1 MAHIENF
8 ERKKATIVGSKT
20 TGIVAPLHINKEYG
34 LLSVTLKIQLEY
46 NILGKYLIFCKRLIF
61 RYVRKIP
68 DYFSVAGAP

>member
-20 TGIVAPLHINKEYG
+20 TGIVALFHIKEYG

-46 NILGKYLIFCKRLIF
+46 NIVGQYLIFAI
-61 RYVRKIP
+61 VKIWRNE
-68 DYFSVAGAP
+68 